1 MKKSQMGFTL
11 VEIMI
16 VVAIIAI
23 LAAIAI
29 PNFVQNRKD
38 SQKSACINNMK
49 QLAGAVEQIKMKGF
63 PALWK
68 ASAGDGEDKA
78 ACVGTYVKGF
88 PGKVKCPTKQL
99 EYAAPA
105 AGLDAGSE
113 AEVVV
118 LCPSGVTTHVYPE
131 NP

>member
-29 PNFVQNRKD
+29 PNFLQNRKD

-49 QLAGAVEQIKMKGF
+49 QLVGAVEQIKMKGYT
-63 PALWK
+63 AKWD
-68 ASAGDGEDKA
+68 ASPVNDEDKEA
-78 ACVGTYVKGF
+78 GVGVYVKGF
-88 PGKVKCPTKQL
+88 PDNVLCPTTQ
-99 EYAAPA
+99 
-105 AGLDAGSE
+105 AGYETPGDSLKAGNESE
-113 AEVVV
+113 VEVV
-118 LCPSGVTTHVYPE
+118 CPSGVDGHVYP
-131 NP
+131 